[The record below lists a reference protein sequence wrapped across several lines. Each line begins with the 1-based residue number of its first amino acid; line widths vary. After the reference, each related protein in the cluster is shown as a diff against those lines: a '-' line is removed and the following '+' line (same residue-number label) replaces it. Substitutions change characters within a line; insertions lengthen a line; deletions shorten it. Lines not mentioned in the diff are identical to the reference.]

1 MFKKISMLAGFGA
14 GYVLGAKAG
23 TQRYNEIVAKAREIA
38 GMPAVQQATATV
50 QDTASSLA
58 SQAKDTVNDKVTTA
72 SDKIDSKKSGG
83 TKPTPVVDLGASGGS
98 GAATTS
104 TTTGATGAKPGTT
117 AAPMAGAS
125 ASTTAPDITRP

>member
-1 MFKKISMLAGFGA
+1 MFKKISMLVGFGA

-58 SQAKDTVNDKVTTA
+58 SQAKETVNEKVSTA
-72 SDKIDSKKSGG
+72 SDKIDAKKGG
-83 TKPTPVVDLGASGGS
+83 DSKPTPVVDLGTTGS
-98 GAATTS
+98 TTGAA
-104 TTTGATGAKPGTT
+104 TGATGTTGTTT

-125 ASTTAPDITRP
+125 ASATAPDITRP

>member
-1 MFKKISMLAGFGA
+1 MIKKLTLLAGFGA

-23 TQRYNEIVAKAREIA
+23 TERYNEIVAKAREIA

-50 QDTASSLA
+50 QDTASTLA

-72 SDKIDSKKSGG
+72 TDKLESKKSSGAS
-83 TKPTPVVDLGASGGS
+83 TKPSPVVDLGSTA
-98 GAATTS
+98 GAN
-104 TTTGATGAKPGTT
+104 TGATTGTGSKT

-125 ASTTAPDITRP
+125 ASATAPDITRP

>member
-38 GMPAVQQATATV
+38 GMPAVQQATTTV

-58 SQAKDTVNDKVTTA
+58 SQAKETVNDKVTTA
-72 SDKIDSKKSGG
+72 TDKIDAKKGGG
-83 TKPTPVVDLGASGGS
+83 TKPTPVVDLGTTGT
-98 GAATTS
+98 TTS
-104 TTTGATGAKPGTT
+104 TTTGTTTGAKPGTT
-117 AAPMAGAS
+117 AAPMASAS
-125 ASTTAPDITRP
+125 ATAPDITRP

>member
-1 MFKKISMLAGFGA
+1 MMKKLSLIAGFGA

-23 TQRYNEIVAKAREIA
+23 TQRYEEIVAKAREIA

-50 QDTASSLA
+50 QDTASTLA

-72 SDKIDSKKSGG
+72 TDKIDAKKSGG
-83 TKPTPVVDLGASGGS
+83 TKPTPVVDLGSTGTASTS
-98 GAATTS
+98 AGAK
-104 TTTGATGAKPGTT
+104 TGATT

-125 ASTTAPDITRP
+125 ASATAPDITRP

>member
-1 MFKKISMLAGFGA
+1 MMKKLSLIAGFGA

-23 TQRYNEIVAKAREIA
+23 TQRYEEIVAKAREIA

-50 QDTASSLA
+50 QDTASTLA

-72 SDKIDSKKSGG
+72 TDKIDAKKSGG
-83 TKPTPVVDLGASGGS
+83 TKPTPVVDLGSTGTA
-98 GAATTS
+98 S
-104 TTTGATGAKPGTT
+104 TTTGSTSAGAKTGATT

-125 ASTTAPDITRP
+125 ASATAPDITRP